1 MRICSNATCMVR
13 CLIRH
18 ALSFLAYIA
27 SVPYELPKIELNA
40 IWPQFAKRG
49 VVLFALCY
57 AFFFIFE
64 REQNSLQD
72 LQVAGCRIKCSK

>member
-18 ALSFLAYIA
+18 ALSVLAYIA

-49 VVLFALCY
+49 VILFAL
-57 AFFFIFE
+57 
-64 REQNSLQD
+64 
-72 LQVAGCRIKCSK
+72 

>member
-18 ALSFLAYIA
+18 ALSVLAYIA

-49 VVLFALCY
+49 VILFALCY
-57 AFFFIFE
+57 AFFLF
-64 REQNSLQD
+64 
-72 LQVAGCRIKCSK
+72 SKENKTVYKIYKLLGAA